1 MDEVFEAVCPALC
14 ACWLVPFALIGGL
27 LLIVE
32 SFVTGWRWRGLDKQG
47 LFCRRCRFDLRGASG
62 RRCTECGAG
71 LDLWGVLAPGVDPPL
86 NLASRV
92 LLVTMGCVGP
102 LILAGVLL
110 AMVVPFNYTTD
121 RTLTLTGVESLPPQ
135 MKITLN
141 GYGERAL
148 WGKGRPSAVHLSLDS
163 WEPLF
168 KGPPGQ
174 LQYDMVDNRM
184 YAVPLPD
191 DDAAVVSD
199 ARWSR
204 VCEQYQLP
212 DDSAELAERRAE
224 LVEAIRYMAGS
235 KAGPPK
241 LQWYRYSE
249 TQSTRFDPLGWFF
262 LVELVLGLVVWGLLV
277 RWVYVAHG
285 RALRGYALRQQ
296 RAVEKLDDW
305 IARNRAGAGLD
316 GERSKQ

>member
-92 LLVTMGCVGP
+92 LLVTLGCVGP

-121 RTLTLTGVESLPPQ
+121 RTLTLTPKGVASLPPQ

-141 GYGERAL
+141 GYGERSL
-148 WGKGRPSAVHLSLDS
+148 WGKGRPDTIYSTLGQWDYGFDDKINWQTLELGDS
-163 WEPLF
+163 RRYP
-168 KGPPGQ
+168 
-174 LQYDMVDNRM
+174 M
-184 YAVPLPD
+184 PLPKD
-191 DDAAVVSD
+191 DMAVVSD
-199 ARWSR
+199 ELWAR
-204 VCEQYQLP
+204 VCGQYQLP
-212 DDSAELAERRAE
+212 DDPAELAQRRAE
-224 LVEAIRYMAGS
+224 LVSAIRYMAGS

-305 IARNRAGAGLD
+305 IARNRAGAGL
-316 GERSKQ
+316 GEE

>member
-92 LLVTMGCVGP
+92 LLVTLGCVGP

-121 RTLTLTGVESLPPQ
+121 RTLNLTPKGESQL
-135 MKITLN
+135 ITRRFSIDLR
-141 GYGERAL
+141 GYNERSL
-148 WGKGRPSAVHLSLDS
+148 WGKGAPDTLMLGLPKGAFDESIDEEWISGNVLDY
-163 WEPLF
+163 EIF
-168 KGPPGQ
+168 
-174 LQYDMVDNRM
+174 
-184 YAVPLPD
+184 AIPLPE
-191 DDAAVVSD
+191 SD
-199 ARWSR
+199 TALISDTQWDWIQVFYS
-204 VCEQYQLP
+204 YP
-212 DDSAELAERRAE
+212 DESSELAERRAE
-224 LVEAIRYMAGS
+224 LVSAIRYMAGS
-235 KAGPPK
+235 K
-241 LQWYRYSE
+241 SE
-249 TQSTRFDPLGWFF
+249 LPEFVHYKVYVQSSTRFDPLGWFF
-262 LVELVLGLVVWGLLV
+262 IVELVLGIVVWGLLV

-305 IARNRAGAGLD
+305 IARNRAGAGL
-316 GERSKQ
+316 GEA

>member
-92 LLVTMGCVGP
+92 LLVTLGCVGP

-121 RTLTLTGVESLPPQ
+121 RTLTLTPKGVELSSSSLN
-135 MKITLN
+135 IEVH
-141 GYGERAL
+141 GHGERSL
-148 WGKGRPSAVHLSLDS
+148 WGKGEPRGLYLSKADWVYLSDAGGERVSVVGDDTRWFRP
-163 WEPLF
+163 
-168 KGPPGQ
+168 
-174 LQYDMVDNRM
+174 
-184 YAVPLPD
+184 PLPASD
-191 DDAAVVSD
+191 TEVLSD
-199 ARWSR
+199 ARWVR
-204 VCEQYQLP
+204 MREQYRYS
-212 DDSAELAERRAE
+212 DDPAELEQRRAE
-224 LVEAIRYMAGS
+224 LVSAIRYMAGS

-249 TQSTRFDPLGWFF
+249 TRSTRFDPLGWFF

-305 IARNRAGAGLD
+305 IARNRAGAGL
-316 GERSKQ
+316 GEE

>member
-47 LFCRRCRFDLRGASG
+47 LFCRRCRFDLRGASE

-121 RTLTLTGVESLPPQ
+121 RTLTLTPTGESLL
-135 MKITLN
+135 ITRHVSIGLR
-141 GYGERAL
+141 GYNERSL
-148 WGKGRPSAVHLSLDS
+148 WGKGAPNRIMLSFPKGAFDESIAEGWISVNTLDY
-163 WEPLF
+163 EIF
-168 KGPPGQ
+168 
-174 LQYDMVDNRM
+174 
-184 YAVPLPD
+184 AIPLPE
-191 DDAAVVSD
+191 SD
-199 ARWSR
+199 TALISDTQWDWMQ
-204 VCEQYQLP
+204 VFYGYP
-212 DDSAELAERRAE
+212 DESSEMAERRAE
-224 LVEAIRYMAGS
+224 LVSAIRYMAGS

-262 LVELVLGLVVWGLLV
+262 LVELVLGLIVWGLLV

-285 RALRGYALRQQ
+285 RALRAYALRQQ

-305 IARNRAGAGLD
+305 IARNRAGAGL
-316 GERSKQ
+316 GEE